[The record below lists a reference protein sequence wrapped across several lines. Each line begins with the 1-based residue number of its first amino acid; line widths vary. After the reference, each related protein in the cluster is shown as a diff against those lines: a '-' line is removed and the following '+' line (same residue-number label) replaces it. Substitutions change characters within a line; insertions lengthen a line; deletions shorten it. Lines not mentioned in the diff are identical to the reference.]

1 MYHLLISLKYFH
13 LIIFVCVF
21 TKEKPGILW
30 LFRFFPLFLIWWKFI
45 FPRKKKKW
53 KFAHFTENAKCRFR
67 FLFPYTHIISSK
79 RILLRFFV
87 ARSTL
92 FVYLMHKIF
101 SNVVSFFS
109 VSLSHPVEYVEWL
122 NTNIECYMWHHIRM
136 PMPHHPLYKSPH
148 ILFFV
153 CIFFSLNYLL
163 LSFVAVVICRTK
175 NGNAN
180 EAKVKPVNV
189 GEG

>member
-1 MYHLLISLKYFH
+1 MIYLLFAVEVASQPQKKRTHNKWRYVQMKYFH

-30 LFRFFPLFLIWWKFI
+30 LFRFFLSFSFGGNLF
-45 FPRKKKKW
+45 FPGKNKW

-136 PMPHHPLYKSPH
+136 PMPPPSPLHKSPH

-153 CIFFSLNYLL
+153 CIFFLH
-163 LSFVAVVICRTK
+163 
-175 NGNAN
+175 
-180 EAKVKPVNV
+180 
-189 GEG
+189 